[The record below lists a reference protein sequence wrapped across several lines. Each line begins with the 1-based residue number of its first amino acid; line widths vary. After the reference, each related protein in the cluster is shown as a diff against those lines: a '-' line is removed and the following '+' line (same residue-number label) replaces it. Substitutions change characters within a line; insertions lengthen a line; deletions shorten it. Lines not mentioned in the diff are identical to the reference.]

1 MLEKHA
7 YKSHWFFWCKCC
19 FHFVVTFIHQ
29 TWYFSSTIFVWVLNM
44 SWHFWHLHY
53 IGRKTDSWWWSFVIY
68 WIYVKSQKGKII
80 KLLLLVTLC
89 KYSWC
94 KSLLGICN
102 WRFHISYSYPLGIP
116 HFGASIILLEYFFFF
131 KMKSLSYLS
140 IRVIVKFLSTM
151 AWYALNSNWGNQ
163 GQTDCREYVLLFWY
177 LSLPVSNL

>member
-1 MLEKHA
+1 MIYYFCQTFPMLEKHA

-131 KMKSLSYLS
+131 
-140 IRVIVKFLSTM
+140 
-151 AWYALNSNWGNQ
+151 LNEISQ
-163 GQTDCREYVLLFWY
+163 LL
-177 LSLPVSNL
+177 VH